1 MTDADYIFLADQD
14 DVWLPS
20 KVSAMVSTLQDIELL
35 NGKKFPAIVYSDYFT
50 VNAQDS
56 PVLFDRYKDRQAW
69 YSNISLEM
77 LLVRGRVAGCAMAFN
92 RAVLEIALP
101 IPEEIKWHDHWLT
114 LVACSCGE
122 LFHVPVTTTLYRI
135 HGRNTIGIKEKPT
148 LFNRVKRWFQLEN
161 STISL
166 FPFTSRPSNSPVK
179 V

>member
-35 NGKKFPAIVYSDYFT
+35 NGKKFPAIVYSDCFT

-77 LLVRGRVAGCAMAFN
+77 LFVVAVCLV
-92 RAVLEIALP
+92 VLWRLIVQYWRL
-101 IPEEIKWHDHWLT
+101 L
-114 LVACSCGE
+114 C
-122 LFHVPVTTTLYRI
+122 LYL
-135 HGRNTIGIKEKPT
+135 KK
-148 LFNRVKRWFQLEN
+148 
-161 STISL
+161 
-166 FPFTSRPSNSPVK
+166 
-179 V
+179 